1 LSAAGRNERGAAAP
15 STLALARVVGVH
27 GRHSVIETTS
37 GTRMLAHGRG
47 KKSEVIVG
55 DHVRWQHSGDEAVI
69 ESFEPRTSLL
79 KRQDEWRSKNFA
91 ANIDLLLIMVAT
103 DPPYSESQL
112 ARALIAAEDG
122 RIAVRIVLN
131 KIDLPEAAAARE
143 RLAPYRKMGYEVL
156 EVAVKT
162 DPQGTRA
169 LFEPLLRDKTTL
181 VLGPSGMG
189 KSTLVNLLVPHAD
202 AQVGEISK
210 ALKSGKHTTTT
221 TTWYWLDETRRSALI
236 DSPGFQEFGIHH
248 IKSAD
253 LGALMLDYGMY
264 LGDCKFANCTHRHE
278 PACGVRAAIA
288 RGDISPSRERIYE
301 ELMGELERA
310 AARH

>member
-1 LSAAGRNERGAAAP
+1 MNATARGEPTA

-27 GRHSVIETTS
+27 GRHSVIETAD

-47 KKSEVIVG
+47 KKSDVIVG
-55 DHVRWQHSGDEAVI
+55 DRVRWQVSGDEAVI

-112 ARALIAAEDG
+112 SRALIAAEDG
-122 RIAVRIVLN
+122 RIAVKIVLN

-143 RLAPYRKMGYEVL
+143 RLAPYCRMGYDVL

-162 DPQGTRA
+162 DPAGTKA
-169 LFEPLLRDKTTL
+169 LLEPLLDGKTTL

-221 TTWYWLDETRRSALI
+221 TTWYWLDDARRSALI

-248 IKSAD
+248 IQSAE
-253 LGALMLDYGMY
+253 LGSLMLDYGMY

>member
-1 LSAAGRNERGAAAP
+1 LNATRTAPPSAHLE
-15 STLALARVVGVH
+15 LARVVGVH
-27 GRHSVIETTS
+27 GRHSVIETAD
-37 GTRMLAHGRG
+37 GTRLLAHGRG

-55 DHVRWQHSGDEAVI
+55 DHVRWQPSGDEAVI
-69 ESFEPRTSLL
+69 EAIDPRTSLL

-122 RIAVRIVLN
+122 RIAVKIVLN

-143 RLAPYRKMGYEVL
+143 RLAPYRRMDYDVL
-156 EVAVKT
+156 EVAVKA
-162 DPQGTRA
+162 DPAGTQA
-169 LFEPLLRDKTTL
+169 QLEPLLKGKTTL

-221 TTWYWLDETRRSALI
+221 TTWYWLDDARHSALI

-248 IKSAD
+248 IKSSD

-278 PACGVRAAIA
+278 PSCGVRAAIA

-301 ELMGELERA
+301 ELMDELERA

>member
-1 LSAAGRNERGAAAP
+1 MNAAARGAPAA

-27 GRHSVIETTS
+27 GRHSVIETAD

-47 KKSEVIVG
+47 KKSDVIVG
-55 DHVRWQHSGDEAVI
+55 DRVRWQVSGDEAVI

-112 ARALIAAEDG
+112 SRALIAAEDG
-122 RIAVRIVLN
+122 RIAVKIVLN

-143 RLAPYRKMGYEVL
+143 RLAPYRKMGYDVL
-156 EVAVKT
+156 EVAVKS
-162 DPQGTRA
+162 DPAGTRS
-169 LFEPLLRDKTTL
+169 LLEPLLDGKTTL

-221 TTWYWLDETRRSALI
+221 TTWYWLDDARRSALI

-248 IKSAD
+248 IQSAD
-253 LGALMLDYGMY
+253 LGSLMLDYGMY

-310 AARH
+310 ASRH

>member
-1 LSAAGRNERGAAAP
+1 MSAASRGVAP
-15 STLALARVVGVH
+15 PSKLALARVVGVH
-27 GRHSVIETTS
+27 GRHSVIETAD

-55 DHVRWQHSGDEAVI
+55 DHVRWQVSGDEAVI

-122 RIAVRIVLN
+122 RIAVKIVLN
-131 KIDLPEAAAARE
+131 KVDLPEAAAARE
-143 RLAPYRKMGYEVL
+143 RLAPYRRMGYDVL
-156 EVAVKT
+156 EVAVKA
-162 DPQGTRA
+162 DPAGTKA
-169 LFEPLLRDKTTL
+169 LLEPLLKDKTTL

-221 TTWYWLDETRRSALI
+221 TTWYWLDDERHSALI

-248 IKSAD
+248 IKSAE
-253 LGALMLDYGMY
+253 LGSLMLDYGKY

-301 ELMGELERA
+301 ELMDELERA
-310 AARH
+310 ASRH

>member
-1 LSAAGRNERGAAAP
+1 MSAGSSRGAPAP

-27 GRHSVIETTS
+27 GRHSVIETAD

-55 DHVRWQHSGDEAVI
+55 DHVRWQVSGDEGVI

>member
-1 LSAAGRNERGAAAP
+1 
-15 STLALARVVGVH
+15 
-27 GRHSVIETTS
+27 
-37 GTRMLAHGRG
+37 MLAHGRG

-55 DHVRWQHSGDEAVI
+55 DHVRWQVSGDEGVI

-122 RIAVRIVLN
+122 RIAVKIVLN

-143 RLAPYRKMGYEVL
+143 RLAPYRRMGYDVL

-162 DPQGTRA
+162 DPAGTRA
-169 LFEPLLRDKTTL
+169 VFDPLLEGKTTL

-221 TTWYWLDETRRSALI
+221 TTWYWLDDDRRSALI

-248 IKSAD
+248 IKSAE
-253 LGALMLDYGMY
+253 LGSLMLDYGMY

-278 PACGVRAAIA
+278 PSCGVRAAIA

-310 AARH
+310 ASRH

>member
-1 LSAAGRNERGAAAP
+1 LNAAARGAPTA

-27 GRHSVIETTS
+27 GRHSVIETAD

-55 DHVRWQHSGDEAVI
+55 DRVRWQVSGDEAVI

-112 ARALIAAEDG
+112 SRALIAAEDG
-122 RIAVRIVLN
+122 RIAVKIVLN

-143 RLAPYRKMGYEVL
+143 RLAPYRKMGYDVL

-162 DPQGTRA
+162 DPAGTKA
-169 LFEPLLRDKTTL
+169 LLEPLLDGKTTL

-221 TTWYWLDETRRSALI
+221 TTWYWLDDARRSALI

-248 IKSAD
+248 IQSAE
-253 LGALMLDYGMY
+253 LGSLMLDYGMY

-310 AARH
+310 AAKH

>member
-1 LSAAGRNERGAAAP
+1 LSARSQRAP
-15 STLALARVVGVH
+15 APVSTLALARVVGVH
-27 GRHSVIETTS
+27 GRHSVIETAD

-47 KKSEVIVG
+47 KKSETVVG
-55 DHVRWQHSGDEAVI
+55 DHVRWQVSGDEGVI
-69 ESFEPRTSLL
+69 ESVEPRTSLL

-131 KIDLPEAAAARE
+131 KVDLPEAAAARA
-143 RLAPYRKMGYEVL
+143 RLAPYRRMGYDVL
-156 EVAVKT
+156 EVAVKA
-162 DPQGTRA
+162 DPAGTKA
-169 LFEPLLRDKTTL
+169 LLDPLLEGKTTL

-221 TTWYWLDETRRSALI
+221 TTWYWLDDARRSALI

-248 IKSAD
+248 IEAP
-253 LGALMLDYGMY
+253 ALASLMRDYATFF
-264 LGDCKFANCTHRHE
+264 GDCRFANCTHRHE

-288 RGDISPSRERIYE
+288 RGDIAPSRERIYE
-301 ELMGELERA
+301 ELMDELERA

>member
-1 LSAAGRNERGAAAP
+1 MNAAARGAP
-15 STLALARVVGVH
+15 SASPLALARVVGVH
-27 GRHSVIETTS
+27 GRHSVIETAD

-47 KKSEVIVG
+47 KKSDVIVG
-55 DHVRWQHSGDEAVI
+55 DRVRWQVSGDEAVI

-112 ARALIAAEDG
+112 SRALIAAEDG
-122 RIAVRIVLN
+122 RIAVKIVLN
-131 KIDLPEAAAARE
+131 KIDLPEAVAARE
-143 RLAPYRKMGYEVL
+143 RLAPYRKMGYDVL

-162 DPQGTRA
+162 DPTGTKA
-169 LFEPLLRDKTTL
+169 LLEPLLDGKTTL

-221 TTWYWLDETRRSALI
+221 TTWYWLDDARRSALI

-248 IKSAD
+248 IQSAE
-253 LGALMLDYGMY
+253 LGSLMLDYGMY

>member
-1 LSAAGRNERGAAAP
+1 MKGAARGAP
-15 STLALARVVGVH
+15 PKSELALARVVGVH
-27 GRHSVIETTS
+27 GRHSVIETAD

-47 KKSEVIVG
+47 KKSDVIVG
-55 DHVRWQHSGDEAVI
+55 DTVRWQASGDEAVI
-69 ESFEPRTSLL
+69 ESFEPRTTLL

-122 RIAVRIVLN
+122 RIPVKIVLN
-131 KIDLPEAAAARE
+131 KIDLPVADAARE
-143 RLAPYRKMGYEVL
+143 RLAPYRRMGYDVL

-162 DPQGTRA
+162 DPAGTKA
-169 LFEPLLRDKTTL
+169 IFDPLLDGKTTL

-221 TTWYWLDETRRSALI
+221 TTWYWLDDARRSALI

-248 IKSAD
+248 IQSAD
-253 LGALMLDYGMY
+253 LGSLMRDYGMY

-278 PACGVRAAIA
+278 PSCGVRAAIA

-301 ELMGELERA
+301 ELMDELERA
-310 AARH
+310 ASRH

>member
-1 LSAAGRNERGAAAP
+1 MSAASSRGAPPP
-15 STLALARVVGVH
+15 SKLALARVVGVH
-27 GRHSVIETTS
+27 GRHSVIETAD
-37 GTRMLAHGRG
+37 GMRMLAHGRG
-47 KKSEVIVG
+47 KKSDVIVG
-55 DHVRWQHSGDEAVI
+55 DHVRWQVSGDEGVI

-112 ARALIAAEDG
+112 TRALIAAEDG
-122 RIAVRIVLN
+122 RIAVKIVLN
-131 KIDLPEAAAARE
+131 KIDLPEATAARE
-143 RLAPYRKMGYEVL
+143 RLAPYRKMGYDVL

-162 DPQGTRA
+162 DPAGTQA
-169 LFEPLLRDKTTL
+169 IFEPLLKGKTTL

-221 TTWYWLDETRRSALI
+221 TTWYWLDDSRQSALI

-253 LGALMLDYGMY
+253 LGSLMLDYGTY

-301 ELMGELERA
+301 ELMDELERA
-310 AARH
+310 ASRH

>member
-1 LSAAGRNERGAAAP
+1 MNAPARGTVAG

-27 GRHSVIETTS
+27 GRHSVIETAD

-47 KKSEVIVG
+47 KKSDVIVG
-55 DHVRWQHSGDEAVI
+55 DRVRWQVSGDEAVI

-112 ARALIAAEDG
+112 TRALIAAEDG
-122 RIAVRIVLN
+122 RIAVKIVLN
-131 KIDLPEAAAARE
+131 KIDLPEAVAARE
-143 RLAPYRKMGYEVL
+143 RLAPYRKMGYDVL

-162 DPQGTRA
+162 DPAGTQA
-169 LFEPLLRDKTTL
+169 LFEPLLEGKTTL

-221 TTWYWLDETRRSALI
+221 TTWYWLDDARHSALI

-248 IKSAD
+248 IQSAD
-253 LGALMLDYGMY
+253 LGSLMLDYGMY

-278 PACGVRAAIA
+278 PFCGVRAAIA

-310 AARH
+310 ASRH

>member
-1 LSAAGRNERGAAAP
+1 MSAGSRGAPPP
-15 STLALARVVGVH
+15 SKLELARVVGVH
-27 GRHSVIETTS
+27 GRHSVIETAD

-55 DHVRWQHSGDEAVI
+55 DHVRWQVSGDEGVI

-131 KIDLPEAAAARE
+131 KIDLPEAVAARE
-143 RLAPYRKMGYEVL
+143 RLAPYRRMGYDVL

-162 DPQGTRA
+162 DPVGTKA
-169 LFEPLLRDKTTL
+169 LFVPLLKDKTTL

-202 AQVGEISK
+202 AQVGEISR

-221 TTWYWLDETRRSALI
+221 TTWYWLDDDRRSALI

-248 IKSAD
+248 IQSSE
-253 LGALMLDYGMY
+253 LGSLMLDYGMY

-278 PACGVRAAIA
+278 PSCGVRAAIA

-310 AARH
+310 ASRH

>member
-1 LSAAGRNERGAAAP
+1 LSAASSRGAPPP
-15 STLALARVVGVH
+15 SKLALARVVGVH
-27 GRHSVIETTS
+27 GRHSVIETAD

-47 KKSEVIVG
+47 KKSDVIVG
-55 DHVRWQHSGDEAVI
+55 DHVRWQVSGDEGVI

-112 ARALIAAEDG
+112 TRALIAAEDG
-122 RIAVRIVLN
+122 RIAVKIVLN
-131 KIDLPEAAAARE
+131 KIDLPEATAARE
-143 RLAPYRKMGYEVL
+143 RLAPYRKMGYDVL

-162 DPQGTRA
+162 DPAGTQA
-169 LFEPLLRDKTTL
+169 IFEPLLKGKTTL

-221 TTWYWLDETRRSALI
+221 TTWYWLDDSRQSALI

-253 LGALMLDYGMY
+253 LGSLMLDYGTY

-301 ELMGELERA
+301 ELLDELERA
-310 AARH
+310 ASRH

>member
-1 LSAAGRNERGAAAP
+1 MNAPARGTVAG

-27 GRHSVIETTS
+27 GRHSVIETAD

-47 KKSEVIVG
+47 KKSDVIVG
-55 DHVRWQHSGDEAVI
+55 DRVRWQVSGDEAVI

-112 ARALIAAEDG
+112 TRALIAAEDG
-122 RIAVRIVLN
+122 RIAVKIVLN
-131 KIDLPEAAAARE
+131 KIDMPEAVAARE
-143 RLAPYRKMGYEVL
+143 RLAPYRKMGYDVL

-162 DPQGTRA
+162 DPAGTQA
-169 LFEPLLRDKTTL
+169 LFEPLLEGKTTL

-221 TTWYWLDETRRSALI
+221 TTWYWLDDDRRSALI

-248 IKSAD
+248 IQSAD
-253 LGALMLDYGMY
+253 LGSLMLDYGMY

-278 PACGVRAAIA
+278 PFCGVRAAIA

-310 AARH
+310 ASRH

>member
-1 LSAAGRNERGAAAP
+1 LSAASSRGGPPP
-15 STLALARVVGVH
+15 SKLALARVVGVH
-27 GRHSVIETTS
+27 GRHSVIETAD

-55 DHVRWQHSGDEAVI
+55 DHVRWQVSGDEGVI

-122 RIAVRIVLN
+122 RIAVKIVLN
-131 KIDLPEAAAARE
+131 KIDLPEAAAARA
-143 RLAPYRKMGYEVL
+143 RLAPYRRMGYDVL

-162 DPQGTRA
+162 DPQGTKA
-169 LFEPLLRDKTTL
+169 VFEPLLEGKTTL

-210 ALKSGKHTTTT
+210 ALKSGRHTTTT
-221 TTWYWLDETRRSALI
+221 TTWYWLDDDRRSALI

-248 IKSAD
+248 IKSAE
-253 LGALMLDYGMY
+253 LGSLMRDYGMY

-278 PACGVRAAIA
+278 PSCGVRAAIA

-301 ELMGELERA
+301 ELMDELERA
-310 AARH
+310 ASRH

>member
-1 LSAAGRNERGAAAP
+1 
-15 STLALARVVGVH
+15 VVGVH
-27 GRHSVIETTS
+27 GRHSVIETAD

-55 DHVRWQHSGDEAVI
+55 DHVRWQVSGDEGVI

-112 ARALIAAEDG
+112 TRALIAAEDG

-131 KIDLPEAAAARE
+131 KIDLPEAKAARE
-143 RLAPYRKMGYEVL
+143 RLAPYRRMGYEVL

-162 DPQGTRA
+162 DPEGTKA
-169 LFEPLLRDKTTL
+169 VFEPLLKDKTTL

-221 TTWYWLDETRRSALI
+221 TTWYWLDDARHSALI

-253 LGALMLDYGMY
+253 LGSLMLDYGMY

-301 ELMGELERA
+301 ELMDELERA
-310 AARH
+310 ASKH

>member
-1 LSAAGRNERGAAAP
+1 MSAAASRSAP
-15 STLALARVVGVH
+15 PPSKLALARVVGVH
-27 GRHSVIETTS
+27 GRHSVIETADGS
-37 GTRMLAHGRG
+37 RMLAHGRG

-55 DHVRWQHSGDEAVI
+55 DRVRWQVSGDEAVI

-112 ARALIAAEDG
+112 TRALIAAEDG
-122 RIAVRIVLN
+122 RIAVKIVLN

-162 DPQGTRA
+162 DPAGTKA
-169 LFEPLLRDKTTL
+169 LFEPLLQDKTTL

-221 TTWYWLDETRRSALI
+221 TTWYWLDDARQSALI

-253 LGALMLDYGMY
+253 LGSLMLDYGMY

-310 AARH
+310 ASRH

>member
-1 LSAAGRNERGAAAP
+1 LSAASSRGAPPA

-27 GRHSVIETTS
+27 GRHSVIETAD

-55 DHVRWQHSGDEAVI
+55 DHVRWQVSGDEAVI
-69 ESFEPRTSLL
+69 ESFEPRSSLL

-112 ARALIAAEDG
+112 TRALIAAEDG
-122 RIAVRIVLN
+122 RIAVKIVLN
-131 KIDLPEAAAARE
+131 KIDLPEAAAARA
-143 RLAPYRKMGYEVL
+143 RLAPYRKMGYDVL

-162 DPQGTRA
+162 DPAGTKA
-169 LFEPLLRDKTTL
+169 LFEPLLEGKTTL

-221 TTWYWLDETRRSALI
+221 TTWYWLDDARRSALI

-248 IKSAD
+248 IKSPD
-253 LGALMLDYGMY
+253 LGSLMLDYGTY

-278 PACGVRAAIA
+278 PSCGVRAAIA

-301 ELMGELERA
+301 ELMDELERA
-310 AARH
+310 ASRH

>member
-1 LSAAGRNERGAAAP
+1 MNAAARGAPTA

-27 GRHSVIETTS
+27 GRHSVIETAD

-55 DHVRWQHSGDEAVI
+55 DRVRWQVSGDEAVI

-112 ARALIAAEDG
+112 SRALIAAEDG
-122 RIAVRIVLN
+122 RIAVKIVLN

-143 RLAPYRKMGYEVL
+143 RLAPYRKMGYDVL

-162 DPQGTRA
+162 DPAGTKA
-169 LFEPLLRDKTTL
+169 LLEPLLDGKTTL

-221 TTWYWLDETRRSALI
+221 TTWYWLDDARRSALI

-248 IKSAD
+248 IQSAE
-253 LGALMLDYGMY
+253 LGSLMLDYGMY

-310 AARH
+310 AAKH

>member
-1 LSAAGRNERGAAAP
+1 MSAPSRGAPA
-15 STLALARVVGVH
+15 SSRFELARVVGVH
-27 GRHSVIETTS
+27 GRHSVIEKAD

-55 DHVRWQHSGDEAVI
+55 DHVRWQVSGDEGVI

-122 RIAVRIVLN
+122 RIAVKIVLN
-131 KIDLPEAAAARE
+131 KVDLPEAAAARE
-143 RLAPYRKMGYEVL
+143 RLAPYRRMGYEVL
-156 EVAVKT
+156 EVAVKA
-162 DPQGTRA
+162 DPAGTKA
-169 LFEPLLRDKTTL
+169 LFDPLLKDKTTL

-221 TTWYWLDETRRSALI
+221 TTWYWLDDARRSALI

-248 IKSAD
+248 IKSAE
-253 LGALMLDYGMY
+253 LGSLMLDYGMY
-264 LGDCKFANCTHRHE
+264 LGDCRFANCTHRHE

-301 ELMGELERA
+301 ELMDELERA
-310 AARH
+310 ASRH

>member
-1 LSAAGRNERGAAAP
+1 MNAPARGTVAG

-27 GRHSVIETTS
+27 GRHSVIETAD

-47 KKSEVIVG
+47 KKSDVIVG
-55 DHVRWQHSGDEAVI
+55 DRVRWQVSGDEAVI

-112 ARALIAAEDG
+112 TRALIAAEDG
-122 RIAVRIVLN
+122 RIAVKIVLN
-131 KIDLPEAAAARE
+131 KIDLPEAVAARE
-143 RLAPYRKMGYEVL
+143 RLAPYRKMGYDVL

-162 DPQGTRA
+162 DPAGTQA
-169 LFEPLLRDKTTL
+169 LFEPLLEGKTTL

-189 KSTLVNLLVPHAD
+189 KSTLVNLLVPHAG

-221 TTWYWLDETRRSALI
+221 TTWYWLDDDRRSALI

-248 IKSAD
+248 IQSAD
-253 LGALMLDYGMY
+253 LGSLMLDYGMY

-278 PACGVRAAIA
+278 PFCGVRAAIA

-310 AARH
+310 ASRH

>member
-1 LSAAGRNERGAAAP
+1 MTPRGTPPA

-27 GRHSVIETTS
+27 GRHSVIETAD

-55 DHVRWQHSGDEAVI
+55 DRVRWQVSGDEAVI

-112 ARALIAAEDG
+112 TRALIAAEDG
-122 RIAVRIVLN
+122 RIAVKIVLN

-143 RLAPYRKMGYEVL
+143 RLAPYRKMGYDVL

-162 DPQGTRA
+162 DPVGTKA
-169 LFEPLLRDKTTL
+169 LFEPLLDGKTTL

-221 TTWYWLDETRRSALI
+221 TTWYWLDDARRSALI

-248 IKSAD
+248 IKSAE
-253 LGALMLDYGMY
+253 LGSLMLDYGMY

-301 ELMGELERA
+301 ELMDELERA
-310 AARH
+310 ASRH

>member
-1 LSAAGRNERGAAAP
+1 MSAPSRGAPA
-15 STLALARVVGVH
+15 SSRFELARVVGVH
-27 GRHSVIETTS
+27 GRHSVIEKAD
-37 GTRMLAHGRG
+37 GTRILAHGRG

-55 DHVRWQHSGDEAVI
+55 DHVRWQVSGDEGVI

-122 RIAVRIVLN
+122 RIAVKIVLN
-131 KIDLPEAAAARE
+131 KVDLPEAAAARE
-143 RLAPYRKMGYEVL
+143 RLAPYRRMGYEVL
-156 EVAVKT
+156 EVAVKA
-162 DPQGTRA
+162 DPAGTKA
-169 LFEPLLRDKTTL
+169 LFDPLLKDKTTL

-221 TTWYWLDETRRSALI
+221 TTWYWLDDARRSALI

-248 IKSAD
+248 IKSAE
-253 LGALMLDYGMY
+253 LGSLMLDYGMY

-301 ELMGELERA
+301 ELMDELERA
-310 AARH
+310 ASRH

>member
-1 LSAAGRNERGAAAP
+1 MSAASRGAPPP
-15 STLALARVVGVH
+15 SKLALARVVGVH
-27 GRHSVIETTS
+27 GRHSVIETAD

-55 DHVRWQHSGDEAVI
+55 DHVRWQVSGDEGVI

-122 RIAVRIVLN
+122 RIAVKIVLN
-131 KIDLPEAAAARE
+131 KVDLPEAAAARE
-143 RLAPYRKMGYEVL
+143 RLAPYRRMGYEVL
-156 EVAVKT
+156 EVAVKA
-162 DPQGTRA
+162 DPAGTKA
-169 LFEPLLRDKTTL
+169 LFDPLLKDKTTL

-221 TTWYWLDETRRSALI
+221 TTWYWLDDARRSALI

-248 IKSAD
+248 IKSAE
-253 LGALMLDYGMY
+253 LGSLMLDYGMY

-301 ELMGELERA
+301 ELMDELERTA
-310 AARH
+310 SRH

>member
-1 LSAAGRNERGAAAP
+1 LSAASRGAAA
-15 STLALARVVGVH
+15 SSRLALARVVGVH
-27 GRHSVIETTS
+27 GRHSVIETAD

-55 DHVRWQHSGDEAVI
+55 DRVRWQVSGDEAVI
-69 ESFEPRTSLL
+69 ESFEPRASLL

-122 RIAVRIVLN
+122 RIAVKIVLN
-131 KIDLPEAAAARE
+131 KVDLPEAAAARE
-143 RLAPYRKMGYEVL
+143 RLAPYRRMGYEVL
-156 EVAVKT
+156 EVAVKA
-162 DPQGTRA
+162 DPAGTQA
-169 LFEPLLRDKTTL
+169 LFGPLLKDKTTL

-221 TTWYWLDETRRSALI
+221 TTWYWLDDARHSALI

-248 IKSAD
+248 IQASE
-253 LGALMLDYGMY
+253 LGSLMLDYGMY

-301 ELMGELERA
+301 ELMDVLARA
-310 AARH
+310 ASRH

>member
-1 LSAAGRNERGAAAP
+1 VSAGSSRGAPAP

-27 GRHSVIETTS
+27 GRHSVIETAD

-55 DHVRWQHSGDEAVI
+55 DHVRWQVSGDEGVI

-112 ARALIAAEDG
+112 TRALIAAEDG
-122 RIAVRIVLN
+122 RIAVKIVLN

-143 RLAPYRKMGYEVL
+143 RLAPYRKMGYDVL

-162 DPQGTRA
+162 DPAGTQA
-169 LFEPLLRDKTTL
+169 LLGPLLEGKTTL

-221 TTWYWLDETRRSALI
+221 TTWYWLDDARHSALI

>member
-1 LSAAGRNERGAAAP
+1 LKGAQRGASAT
-15 STLALARVVGVH
+15 STMALARVVGVH
-27 GRHSVIETTS
+27 GRHSVIETAD

-55 DHVRWQHSGDEAVI
+55 DNVRWQASGDEAVI
-69 ESFEPRTSLL
+69 ESFEPRGTLL

-122 RIAVRIVLN
+122 RIPVRIVLN
-131 KIDLPEAAAARE
+131 KIDLPVAQAARD
-143 RLAPYRKMGYEVL
+143 RLAPYRRMGYEVL
-156 EVAVKT
+156 EVAVKA
-162 DPQGTRA
+162 DPAGTQA
-169 LFEPLLRDKTTL
+169 LFAPLLEGKTTL

-221 TTWYWLDETRRSALI
+221 TTWYWLDDDRRSALI

-248 IKSAD
+248 IASAQ
-253 LGALMLDYGMY
+253 LGTLMRDYGMY

-278 PACGVRAAIA
+278 PSCGVRAAIA
-288 RGDISPSRERIYE
+288 RGDISPSRERIYD
-301 ELMGELERA
+301 ELMHELERA
-310 AARH
+310 ASRH

>member
-1 LSAAGRNERGAAAP
+1 MSAPSRGAPA
-15 STLALARVVGVH
+15 SSRLELARVVGVH
-27 GRHSVIETTS
+27 GRHSVIEKAD

-55 DHVRWQHSGDEAVI
+55 DHVRWQVSGDEGVI

-122 RIAVRIVLN
+122 RIPVKIVLN
-131 KIDLPEAAAARE
+131 KVDLPEAAAARE
-143 RLAPYRKMGYEVL
+143 RLAPYRRMGYEVL
-156 EVAVKT
+156 EVAVKA
-162 DPQGTRA
+162 DPAGTKA
-169 LFEPLLRDKTTL
+169 LFDPLLKDKTTL

-221 TTWYWLDETRRSALI
+221 TTWYWLDDERHSALI

-248 IKSAD
+248 IKSAE
-253 LGALMLDYGMY
+253 LGSLMLDYGKY

-301 ELMGELERA
+301 ELMDELERA
-310 AARH
+310 ASRH

>member
-1 LSAAGRNERGAAAP
+1 LSAASRGAPPP
-15 STLALARVVGVH
+15 SKLELARVVGVH
-27 GRHSVIETTS
+27 GRHSVIETAD

-55 DHVRWQHSGDEAVI
+55 DHVRWQVSGDEGVI
-69 ESFEPRTSLL
+69 ESFEPRSSLL

-112 ARALIAAEDG
+112 TRALIAAEDG
-122 RIAVRIVLN
+122 RIAVKIVLN
-131 KIDLPEAAAARE
+131 KIDLPEATAARE
-143 RLAPYRKMGYEVL
+143 RLAPYRKMGYDVL

-162 DPQGTRA
+162 DPEGTKA
-169 LFEPLLRDKTTL
+169 VFEPLLKDKTTL

-221 TTWYWLDETRRSALI
+221 TTWYWLDDARHSALI

-248 IKSAD
+248 IESAD
-253 LGALMLDYGMY
+253 LGSLMLDYGMY

-278 PACGVRAAIA
+278 PACGVRSAIA

-310 AARH
+310 ASRH

>member
-1 LSAAGRNERGAAAP
+1 MTDPDLQPG
-15 STLALARVVGVH
+15 LVVASH
-27 GRHSVIETTS
+27 GRHCLVETAD
-37 GTRMLAHGRG
+37 GVRRRCHGRG
-47 KKSEVIVG
+47 KKSETVVG
-55 DHVRWQHSGDEAVI
+55 DHVRWQVSGDEGVI

-122 RIAVRIVLN
+122 RIAVKIVLN
-131 KIDLPEAAAARE
+131 KVDLPEAAAARE
-143 RLAPYRKMGYEVL
+143 RLAPYRRMGYEVL
-156 EVAVKT
+156 EVAVKA
-162 DPQGTRA
+162 DPTGTKA
-169 LFEPLLRDKTTL
+169 LFDPLLKDKTTL

-221 TTWYWLDETRRSALI
+221 TTWYWLDDARHSALI

-248 IKSAD
+248 IKSAE
-253 LGALMLDYGMY
+253 LGSLMLDYGMY

-278 PACGVRAAIA
+278 PSCGVRAAIA
-288 RGDISPSRERIYE
+288 RGDIAPTRERIYE
-301 ELMGELERA
+301 ELMDELERA
-310 AARH
+310 ASRH